1 LIYDNKAGAAS
12 YHFETNLEYPPAK
25 NRQNA
30 FFCPQSE
37 TPSDM
42 RTSLRLAALGALFIS
57 SLAQAADLIPIEVH
71 RDANCGCCK
80 KWISHLEA
88 NGFKVEDHVESNMSE
103 FKQQHGVPPRLAS
116 CHTGLINGKF
126 VEGHVPADQ
135 VLALSKRNDLLG
147 VAAPGM
153 PMGSPGMEM
162 DGMSDAY
169 QVIGLKKDGSDVVVA
184 DYPAH

>member
-1 LIYDNKAGAAS
+1 MANPLHLLALS
-12 YHFETNLEYPPAK
+12 
-25 NRQNA
+25 A
-30 FFCPQSE
+30 FFVI
-37 TPSDM
+37 T
-42 RTSLRLAALGALFIS
+42 
-57 SLAQAADLIPIEVH
+57 LAQAAEPITIDVH

-80 KWISHLEA
+80 KWISHLQE
-88 NGFKVEDHVESNMSE
+88 NGFKVNDHVETDMSSV
-103 FKQQHGVPPRLAS
+103 KQRLGVAPNLRS
-116 CHTGLINGKF
+116 CHTAQISGKF

-153 PMGSPGMEM
+153 PMGSPGMET

-169 QVIGLKKDGSDVVVA
+169 QVIGLKSDGTQTVVA